1 MSFYVSLDNIQW
13 ALLLELGGE
22 LKPTLFHIKLVGV
35 HIFVFSHVYSA
46 YLWLLVTERW
56 SFWFW
61 FYSWRQRSSITKV
74 EGIVSS
80 LSRQSHYCR
89 RCRSHP
95 EYKIYEMRKHLNETF
110 FCKKRPASI
119 LLQKFDAICRLIKD
133 KDKHFR
139 DQIFGQ
145 FCQFRTEVVVL
156 GQKLK
161 LLWYIGNILVLP
173 YRAAFS
179 CWFLCCIWHRC
190 PEQTSP
196 KTNPN
201 PKSALNGAFWP
212 RIHLGRNVIGRLF
225 PYAWRVFHMMD
236 SS

>member
-1 MSFYVSLDNIQW
+1 MFIQRICGSLWQNVDHFGSGSIHGGRDHQSRKLKESCLHWVGNPIIVEDVDHILNIKSMRCESISMRHSF
-13 ALLLELGGE
+13 A
-22 LKPTLFHIKLVGV
+22 
-35 HIFVFSHVYSA
+35 
-46 YLWLLVTERW
+46 
-56 SFWFW
+56 
-61 FYSWRQRSSITKV
+61 
-74 EGIVSS
+74 
-80 LSRQSHYCR
+80 
-89 RCRSHP
+89 
-95 EYKIYEMRKHLNETF
+95 
-110 FCKKRPASI
+110 KKRPASI

-173 YRAAFS
+173 YRAPFS

-190 PEQTSP
+190 LEQTSP
-196 KTNPN
+196 KTN
-201 PKSALNGAFWP
+201 PKSALNGAFGP
-212 RIHLGRNVIGRLF
+212 QIHLGRLVNGHLF
-225 PYAWRVFHMMD
+225 PFAWRVFYMMD

>member
-1 MSFYVSLDNIQW
+1 MFIQRICGSLWQNVDHFGSGSIHGGRDHQSRKLKESCLHWVGNPIIVEDVDHILNIKSMRCESISMRHSFAKN
-13 ALLLELGGE
+13 G
-22 LKPTLFHIKLVGV
+22 
-35 HIFVFSHVYSA
+35 
-46 YLWLLVTERW
+46 
-56 SFWFW
+56 
-61 FYSWRQRSSITKV
+61 
-74 EGIVSS
+74 
-80 LSRQSHYCR
+80 
-89 RCRSHP
+89 
-95 EYKIYEMRKHLNETF
+95 
-110 FCKKRPASI
+110 

-133 KDKHFR
+133 KHKHFR

-145 FCQFRTEVVVL
+145 FCHFRTEVVVL

-173 YRAAFS
+173 YRAPFS

-190 PEQTSP
+190 LEQTSP

-212 RIHLGRNVIGRLF
+212 KIHLGRLVIGRLF
-225 PYAWRVFHMMD
+225 PYASRVFHMMD